1 MRSTERDSRGAAAGP
16 MQPSA
21 PPAGT
26 RPSRRAG
33 TVLAIAVAA
42 LAAGCSLPR
51 VPSRPVPPAPPAP
64 PAPSAPAPA
73 PAPARAPA
81 APAPAAQLP
90 AAPAPAANPQRAR
103 NWEEYRLQA
112 ALRLVQMNPQITYT
126 STPPD
131 PLLAIP
137 VLEIEVNGDGSIAAI
152 NVQRRPRQAL
162 DTVQTAIDAVRRA
175 APFGP
180 VTHLPRPW
188 RFNETFLFDD
198 ARRFKP
204 VTLDR

>member
-1 MRSTERDSRGAAAGP
+1 MRSTEDDRGAAAGP
-16 MQPSA
+16 LQPTGRR
-21 PPAGT
+21 PLRRLGT
-26 RPSRRAG
+26 A
-33 TVLAIAVAA
+33 LALAAAA

-51 VPSRPVPPAPPAP
+51 LPSKPVPPAPPAP

-73 PAPARAPA
+73 PAPAA
-81 APAPAAQLP
+81 AGPSAQLP
-90 AAPAPAANPQRAR
+90 AAPAPAASPQRAR

-112 ALRLVQMNPQITYT
+112 AQRLVRLNPQITYT

-137 VLEIEVNGDGSIAAI
+137 VLEIELHGDGSIAAI

-188 RFNETFLFDD
+188 RFSETFLFDD